1 MSFST
6 DCSFGMF
13 TFLLLSFLVIPQ
25 IFLSSDISNTLNF
38 LLWSSS
44 RVQVSEL
51 YRMIDWTSVLEF
63 VKQDFRW
70 LANILGL
77 YLQSSSCQ
85 QVMVGGKW
93 QYLAVIMFHLSL
105 MPPWWWQN
113 CGPYR
118 TPIGNEI
125 YFVHFARKSRER
137 WEMCIREHRCLIAP
151 WISTSFITKTL
162 LTLTHGTVK
171 KTSHVP
177 ANSMCKN
184 AMNDACTPPSLHLLD
199 IILRR

>member
-1 MSFST
+1 
-6 DCSFGMF
+6 
-13 TFLLLSFLVIPQ
+13 
-25 IFLSSDISNTLNF
+25 
-38 LLWSSS
+38 
-44 RVQVSEL
+44 
-51 YRMIDWTSVLEF
+51 MIDWTSVLEF

-151 WISTSFITKTL
+151 WISTYFITKHCSL
-162 LTLTHGTVK
+162 LLMALWRKPPTFPRIRCARMLWMVTGQL
-171 KTSHVP
+171 
-177 ANSMCKN
+177 A
-184 AMNDACTPPSLHLLD
+184 DTPTRGLPTRGLDDSRTGHLAD
-199 IILRR
+199 